1 MAGQLNPAFFN
12 QYNVAD
18 SCSIWNILS
27 SKTLYSAALT
37 VTPKCYFSCTDFV
50 YYECL
55 IRPRKN
61 ESSPDKELRQLLVD
75 EITKESQF
83 QSYSLSIEDLQD
95 VEVLE
100 NRKRVGKGELSSI
113 IFAKKTRQAFI
124 TDDKKARNLAETYL
138 DKRMVQTTPHLFGW
152 LIYSGILVDSDKD
165 KIIKEH
171 SIFRTTKWGNLS
183 NFFEVMYKKALAH
196 RLMSI
201 TS

>member
-37 VTPKCYFSCTDFV
+37 ATPKCYFSCTDFV

-61 ESSPDKELRQLLVD
+61 ESTPEKELRQLLIN
-75 EITKESQF
+75 ERNKGLQF

-113 IFAKKTRQAFI
+113 IFAKKH
-124 TDDKKARNLAETYL
+124 DK
-138 DKRMVQTTPHLFGW
+138 
-152 LIYSGILVDSDKD
+152 
-165 KIIKEH
+165 H
-171 SIFRTTKWGNLS
+171 S
-183 NFFEVMYKKALAH
+183 
-196 RLMSI
+196 
-201 TS
+201 

>member
-37 VTPKCYFSCTDFV
+37 ATPKCYFSCTDFV
-50 YYECL
+50 YYELL

-61 ESSPDKELRQLLVD
+61 ESTPEKELRQLLIN
-75 EITKESQF
+75 ERNKGLQF

-113 IFAKKTRQAFI
+113 IFAKKTRQAFM

-138 DKRMVQTTPHLFGW
+138 EKRMVQTTPHLFGW
-152 LIYSGILVDSDKD
+152 LIYSGFLVDSDKN

-171 SIFRTTKWGNLS
+171 SIFRTTNWGNLTK
-183 NFFEVMYKKALAH
+183 FFETMYEKALTH
-196 RLMSI
+196 RLMSS